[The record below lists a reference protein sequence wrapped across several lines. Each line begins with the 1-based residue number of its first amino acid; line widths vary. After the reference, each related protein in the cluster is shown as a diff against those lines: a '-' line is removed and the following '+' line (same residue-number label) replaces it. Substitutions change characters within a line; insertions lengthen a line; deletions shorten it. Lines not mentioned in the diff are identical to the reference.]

1 MFFTKNVYSFFFFVP
16 IDRFQRQKSFQY
28 KKYDLQSFLM
38 MLVLLLLLCEN
49 VLSFTYIINYGFL
62 TTETNLKALYI
73 FRCYFT
79 TSSVKQFVV
88 TVQIF
93 VYRFL
98 FTIVFFG
105 KRKKPLTKS
114 FTFWKWKHIS
124 KKNHILETKAH
135 FKTHFENENVFIFKI
150 KS

>member
-1 MFFTKNVYSFFFFVP
+1 M
-16 IDRFQRQKSFQY
+16 DRFQRQKSFQY

-105 KRKKPLTKS
+105 KRKNNTHKI
-114 FTFWKWKHIS
+114 F
-124 KKNHILETKAH
+124 HILKMKAY
-135 FKTHFENENVFIFKI
+135 FEKEQHFENESSFRNPF
-150 KS
+150 